1 MTNSSFPADLRHP
14 TDESQLAKWQLS
26 QFLVELTPNLALI
39 KKYSIMETIRTVEQL
54 VNALNNCVESG
65 NHVLDVMTNVEIP
78 REEFEKYYSWSD
90 EKQARNVLARN
101 DDFEVL
107 LVCWEKGQSSPI
119 HDFNAQ
125 EAWIHPIEGML
136 REERFKINVDDD
148 RLEKVSNMLL
158 GNDEFSYMNQIGIH
172 RYSNAN
178 KARSV
183 SLNIYRKPVAE
194 WHVYDEGSSSSTM
207 METWE
212 NKNYNLLRQEA

>member
-1 MTNSSFPADLRHP
+1 MTNSSFPTDLHHP
-14 TDESQLAKWQLS
+14 PDESHLPKRQLS
-26 QFLVELTPNLALI
+26 QFIEALTLNLALI
-39 KKYSIMETIRTVEQL
+39 KNYTIMEKIRTVEQL

-65 NHVLDVMTNVEIP
+65 NHVLDVMTHVDIP
-78 REEFEKYYSWSD
+78 RSEFERYYSWSD
-90 EKQARNVLARN
+90 DKYARNVLARN
-101 DDFEVL
+101 EDFEVL
-107 LVCWEKGQSSPI
+107 LICWEKGQSSPI

-136 REERFKINVDDD
+136 REERFKINVADD

-183 SLNIYRKPVAE
+183 SLNIYRKPVTE
-194 WHVYDEGSSSSTM
+194 WHVYDEASSDSTM
-207 METWE
+207 MKTWE
-212 NKNYNLLRQEA
+212 SKNYNLLEQEA

>member
-1 MTNSSFPADLRHP
+1 
-14 TDESQLAKWQLS
+14 
-26 QFLVELTPNLALI
+26 
-39 KKYSIMETIRTVEQL
+39 METIRTVEQL
-54 VNALNNCVESG
+54 VKALSSCEDSG
-65 NHVLDVMTNVEIP
+65 SYILDVMSNVKIP
-78 REEFEKYYSWSD
+78 RSEFEKYYSWSD

-125 EAWIHPIEGML
+125 EAWIHPIEGVL

-194 WHVYDEGSSSSTM
+194 WHVYDEGSSNSTM

-212 NKNYNLLRQEA
+212 NKNYNLLGQEA